1 MRSGY
6 LRRGYSCEHRAE
18 FDTCSA
24 QVRHHGSE
32 ETVQDV
38 HNLPIREVFIFPE
51 QNNFAKIDWQLLNR
65 RTHLLGLQFAYVMV
79 VRVFGWLDDVVGSV
93 IPGTWE
99 PQSAG

>member
-1 MRSGY
+1 
-6 LRRGYSCEHRAE
+6 
-18 FDTCSA
+18 
-24 QVRHHGSE
+24 
-32 ETVQDV
+32 VQDV

-93 IPGTWE
+93 IPAPGNHSQQDE
-99 PQSAG
+99 LQDFDRSSADLPGQGC